1 MSRKGAFLSAIILLL
16 FVSLLAFFTAG
27 CGAGVSRSVS
37 GPSQLSQE
45 TAGEDAKAG
54 AKTLLRVH
62 FLDVGQA
69 DCILIQVPGG
79 KNVLIDGGN
88 NDDGP
93 AVVSYLKKQGVR
105 RLDVVVAT
113 HPHEDHVG
121 GLDSVLNAFE
131 AGKVYAP
138 RVTANTK
145 SFEDFLLAVQRKG
158 LKITEARAGM
168 ALDLGPAASALFL
181 APAGTGYEDLNDY
194 SAVLKLT
201 CGGTSFLFTGDAEAV
216 SEAEMLRS
224 GRDLK
229 ADVLKV
235 GHHGSASSTTAE
247 FLKAVSPKYAVISVG
262 AGNDYHHPSPKTLA
276 RLAAAGVKIF
286 RTDERGT
293 VVVES
298 DGQQITVQD

>member
-1 MSRKGAFLSAIILLL
+1 MSRKGAFSSAIILLL

-27 CGAGVSRSVS
+27 CGAGAPSSVS
-37 GPSQLSQE
+37 EPSQLSQE
-45 TAGEDAKAG
+45 TVAEDAKAG
-54 AKTLLRVH
+54 AKPLLRVH

-69 DCILIQVPGG
+69 DCILIQIPNG

-105 RLDVVVAT
+105 RLDVVIAT

-121 GLDSVLNAFE
+121 GLDNVLNAFE

-158 LKITEARAGM
+158 LKITEARAGIT
-168 ALDLGPAASALFL
+168 LDLGPAASAVFL

-201 CGGTSFLFTGDAEAV
+201 YGGTSFLFTGDAEAV
-216 SEAEMLRS
+216 SEAEMLRA

-235 GHHGSASSTTAE
+235 AHHGSVSSTTAE

-298 DGQQITVQD
+298 DGQQITFD